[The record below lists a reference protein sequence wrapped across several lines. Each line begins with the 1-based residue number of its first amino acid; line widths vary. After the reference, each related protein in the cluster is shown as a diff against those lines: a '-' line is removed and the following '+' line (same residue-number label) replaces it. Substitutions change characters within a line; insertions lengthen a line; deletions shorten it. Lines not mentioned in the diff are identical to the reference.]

1 MNRFLDLAAKQAARS
16 GCRYLVGAVV
26 TKSGRVLISS
36 CNRYRNSPGIDF
48 QHATFHAEEMALR
61 RARHVRGAVIHV
73 ARINAAGEPRMAR
86 PCQRCATALVAR
98 GIIRAH
104 YTTPDGPAVVNLT

>member
-26 TKSGRVLISS
+26 TRSGRVLVTS

-48 QHATFHAEEMALR
+48 RHATFHAEEMALR
-61 RARHVRGAVIHV
+61 RAQHVHGAVIHI
-73 ARINAAGEPRMAR
+73 ARINRAGEPRLAR
-86 PCQRCATALVAR
+86 PCPRCISALVAR

-104 YTTPDGPAVVNLT
+104 YTTAGQPGVLYLT